1 MYVKIYRNS
10 FMKHVN
16 EGIQNIYN
24 IGALTV
30 NIEFMWQGLET
41 GEKISFSESFHP
53 FCAEPHNFLY
63 LPSIHQY
70 CIYPAIE
77 FLTKKKLFNLKIK
90 KDNGNPIDTSIV
102 VPVRGVA

>member
-41 GEKISFSESFHP
+41 G
-53 FCAEPHNFLY
+53 
-63 LPSIHQY
+63 
-70 CIYPAIE
+70 
-77 FLTKKKLFNLKIK
+77 
-90 KDNGNPIDTSIV
+90 KDELLVNIV
-102 VPVRGVA
+102 FILQ